1 MRKVQFQNDYFYHI
15 YNRGIDKRN
24 IFMDE
29 KDYIRFL
36 RSMRE
41 LNTSKV
47 VESLYRLNQ
56 IRRREAKLLRFET
69 NRRSLAS
76 SDEPLVEFIAYC
88 LNPNHFHI
96 MVRQS
101 AEQGI
106 TKFMHKL
113 STAYTKYFNNKY
125 NRSGSLFQE
134 TYKATQVKTDE
145 YILYLSAYINGNSE
159 IHKIAKAKNY
169 QWCSYPDYLGKRK
182 GVLCKKN
189 IILKDFQNIGEYK
202 NLVGI
207 IIKESSLRK
216 DEIKKYLLE

>member
-47 VESLYRLNQ
+47 IESLYRLNQ

-169 QWCSYPDYLGKRK
+169 KWCSYPDYLGKRK
-182 GVLCKKN
+182 GVLCQKN
-189 IILKDFQNIGEYK
+189 AILKDFKNIGEYK
-202 NLVGI
+202 NLVGT
-207 IIKESSLRK
+207 IIKESQQRK
-216 DEIKKYLLE
+216 SDIKKYLLE